1 MASRRPRGDGDVFIC
16 WSGSRS
22 QRLADTLC
30 TFLTTVVPELKGRVH
45 ISTQLDKGV
54 RWFDEIMN
62 QLERARVGVLC
73 LNAENL
79 TSPWLHFEAGA
90 LARGLNASPPGNA
103 GDALATGSRD
113 TGHLLTYLHGVSAD
127 RLTGPLAAYQS
138 SSATREDTSRL
149 ITSLTNAIGSPATDN
164 RRQNAF
170 DDAWPAFEYELR
182 AIKSDVQEIV
192 PDFETWFRRKT
203 FEEPVREC
211 VDQSWMDRYNGA
223 RQTLDRVRGELLA
236 VQRACHRYQVD
247 LYERLISVLDGYDMA
262 IRAFL
267 VRAEPFELD
276 ESGRLL
282 ISPGVVR
289 ACDGRREEING
300 LVARILDP
308 LGRPSIDEAA
318 AFSLSDSFEQK
329 KVIVHR
335 IEHALLSR
343 PGVVAD
349 SARKRRS
356 TRGKR
361 RAGAAPN
368 AGTPSSLAAE
378 LPLASDA
385 SMLMGSR
392 WDLDRIVGYLLTEHF
407 DGSMSSGARKHRAEM
422 PTERELTQSA
432 VMETERVRSKNGGVT
447 LMPLHYAL
455 GALEAVISR
464 GRGVGRQDRPAI
476 DRLLRSVERLIEESR
491 PAPGNEPRLDRGG
504 QVGRTV
510 AEIRSVLARGRESRA
525 STTKSPRR
533 RRAG

>member
-1 MASRRPRGDGDVFIC
+1 MAPRRPPVDGDVFIC
-16 WSGSRS
+16 WSRPRS

-30 TFLTTVVPELKGRVH
+30 GLLTTVVPELKGRVH

-103 GDALATGSRD
+103 SGVLAKGSRD
-113 TGHLLTYLHGVSAD
+113 TGHLFTYLHGVSAD
-127 RLTGPLAAYQS
+127 RLAGPLAAYQS

-149 ITSLTNAIGSPATDN
+149 ITSLTNAIGLPATDN
-164 RRQNAF
+164 RRQDAF
-170 DDAWPAFEYELR
+170 DDAWPAFERELE
-182 AIKSDVQEIV
+182 AIRIDVQEIV

-223 RQTLDRVRGELLA
+223 RQTLDRVRRELPA
-236 VQRACHRYQVD
+236 VQGACHRYQVD
-247 LYERLISVLDGYDMA
+247 LYERLVSVLDGYEMA

-276 ESGRLL
+276 ESGRLI

-308 LGRPSIDEAA
+308 LGDPSIDEAA
-318 AFSLSDSFEQK
+318 AFSLSDSFEQRK
-329 KVIVHR
+329 MIVHR

-343 PGVVAD
+343 PGVVSD
-349 SARKRRS
+349 SSGKRGR
-356 TRGKR
+356 TRGKQ
-361 RAGAAPN
+361 RAGIAPD
-368 AGTPSSLAAE
+368 AGGRSSPSAE

-385 SMLMGSR
+385 AMLMGSR
-392 WDLDRIVGYLLTEHF
+392 WDLDRIVGYLLIEHF
-407 DGSMSSGARKHRAEM
+407 DGSVSSRARNRRTKL

-432 VMETERVRSKNGGVT
+432 VMEMERVRSRSAGVT

-455 GALEAVISR
+455 GALKALLSR
-464 GRGVGRQDRPAI
+464 GRGVGRQDRSAI
-476 DRLLRSVERLIEESR
+476 DRLLTAVERLIEESR
-491 PAPGNEPRLDRGG
+491 PAPGKKPQLDRGG
-504 QVGRTV
+504 HVARTL
-510 AEIRSVLARGRESRA
+510 AEIRSVLARGRKWGA
-525 STTKSPRR
+525 PATKPPRR
-533 RRAG
+533 RRPG